1 MDFCLGTHGGTKRL
15 HYFTVKETLNTNCA
29 FVAIPCPI
37 PRRECVT
44 SSPQECDEP
53 CRYRRHQRQGYR
65 SHPHSTQTQFISIST
80 PRQKGKMR
88 SITMKHWATF
98 AYCIHWAPEPRV
110 PESEKGIK
118 GVSVSGLSIQFDR
131 PYRST
136 IGVLQES
143 LAHVARLCHLVAAD
157 PTASRLHRLGSIQK
171 YPRSTCSTRSTRS
184 IRFGFGSFGSFQ
196 VEVSASS
203 VPDAVSV
210 EYKLQ
215 SSNP

>member
-15 HYFTVKETLNTNCA
+15 HYLTVKETLNTNCA

-118 GVSVSGLSIQFDR
+118 GVSVYSGLSIQFDR
-131 PYRST
+131 PYRSPT
-136 IGVLQES
+136 GVLS
-143 LAHVARLCHLVAAD
+143 WHMHCVCVMWPLIPPHPAH
-157 PTASRLHRLGSIQK
+157 LHRLGSIQK
-171 YPRSTCSTRSTRS
+171 YPRS